1 MGKIEIT
8 IIDDHEFLIA
18 GLVALLKPYEHIHVR
33 STHTSF
39 HNLVKELEGG
49 LPDVLLLDL
58 LMPEKSGKE
67 LVPELLAL
75 YPHLKILVFTSID
88 TPAMMSTMMRIGC
101 RGYAL
106 KDTKPAALVQAIE
119 WVHNNEE
126 YLEPS
131 IKEQLVQHTLK
142 YKSNLAPRPELSP
155 VLSHR
160 EIEILKL
167 IAEEYTTKEI
177 SEKLF
182 ISYRTAESHRYNLIQ
197 KLNVKNTVGLIKA
210 AIQLGLLNQ

>member
-8 IIDDHEFLIA
+8 LVDDHKFLIA
-18 GLVALLKPYEHIHVR
+18 GLVTLLKPYEQIQIR
-33 STHTSF
+33 STHTGIPS
-39 HNLVKELEGG
+39 LLKELEGG
-49 LPDVLLLDL
+49 LPDVLLMDL
-58 LMPEKSGKE
+58 LMPEKSGKD
-67 LVPELLAL
+67 LVPELLEL
-75 YPHLKILVFTSID
+75 YPDLKILVFTSID

-106 KDTKPAALVQAIE
+106 KDTQPSALVEAIQL
-119 WVHNNEE
+119 VHQDEA

-131 IKEQLVQHTLK
+131 IKEQLVQHSLK

-210 AIQLGLLNQ
+210 AIQLGLLNE